1 MKRLLGLANDP
12 SAHEYCACQCLGS
25 TTRSLWAP
33 LSCKSFCKPLMSTTE
48 LMNDNPRQIVKFLL
62 DKHGS
67 DDAYNAALAGALEAQ
82 AEGNNYRLSVW
93 REVKQLLARASEDK
107 T

>member
-1 MKRLLGLANDP
+1 MLGLHV
-12 SAHEYCACQCLGS
+12 SF
-25 TTRSLWAP
+25 P
-33 LSCKSFCKPLMSTTE
+33 LDSPFCERFCEPLMSTTE
-48 LMNDNPRQIVKFLL
+48 LMKDNPRQIVEFLL
-62 DKHGS
+62 DKHGG
-67 DDAYNAALAGALEAQ
+67 DGAYNAALAGALEAQ

>member
-1 MKRLLGLANDP
+1 M
-12 SAHEYCACQCLGS
+12 
-25 TTRSLWAP
+25 P
-33 LSCKSFCKPLMSTTE
+33 LISERFSEPLMSTTE
-48 LMNDNPRQIVKFLL
+48 LKKDNPQQIVEFLL

-67 DDAYNAALAGALEAQ
+67 EGAYNAALAGAFEAQ